1 MKKKYEKPQT
11 EFISFI
17 SETDFATEVD
27 IGGSQPQ
34 PGGGGGGI
42 FPGNVTNGYN
52 GGTNAY

>member
-17 SETDFATEVD
+17 TETDLATEVD

-34 PGGGGGGI
+34 TAGGGGGI
-42 FPGNVTNGYN
+42 FPGNGYN
-52 GGTNAY
+52 DGMNAY